1 MPPEYYLGIAIAVI
15 LIVLLGSLLRRWL
28 GTGHVARHRTSTGTD
43 QVANQLSRIA
53 DSLEILVAHLKP
65 STPIEKPPVPL
76 QNAVEPSDPEQR
88 KVDQPSESQRHISL
102 SMFGR

>member
-28 GTGHVARHRTSTGTD
+28 GTRSVVRHKKSSGTD

-53 DSLEILVAHLKP
+53 DSLERLVAHLEP
-65 STPIEKPPVPL
+65 SPPVEKPPVPL
-76 QNAVEPSDPEQR
+76 QNAVEPSNTDQR
-88 KVDQPSESQRHISL
+88 KIDEPSKRERHINL